1 MSLCPRRF
9 SPVVQRLHVEILW
22 KNRHT
27 AMKSNHWIIICCAV
41 LCTILTLGLWPFHSP
56 ANQVSWLKDRDGIR
70 FGRYGTVASLRV
82 FDTISGP
89 GETIEIWLQPRRI
102 WDSGTFL
109 AFYNST
115 TQRALSF
122 RQTQTDLLLQQ
133 QSPEDR
139 HRRTKLYAANIF
151 QRSGSDFFTI
161 TSGPSGI
168 QIYNNGVL
176 ATTSSRFRPFAR
188 DFSGRL
194 VLGDSP
200 GQPDSW
206 SGQFLGLAIYERQ
219 LNANEVL
226 AHYSTWTQTGQP
238 TIGTAEYARALY
250 LFNEHNGAVIYDQT
264 GRGIDLQIP
273 EKYQVVDKIVLE
285 PFWTEF
291 SMSRSYWSAVFKN
304 IVGFVPL
311 GVCFFAWWS
320 MSLSPKRAAPATIA
334 LGTTVSLTIE
344 ILQGF
349 LPMRQSGMTDIITNT
364 LGTSIGVAS
373 YGISSQALARFSR
386 LFSSH
391 LHLPISLR
399 EQANQ
404 KRLWGDCCQICVGLF
419 RWLSAFERKGRPS

>member
-1 MSLCPRRF
+1 
-9 SPVVQRLHVEILW
+9 VE
-22 KNRHT
+22 
-27 AMKSNHWIIICCAV
+27 S
-41 LCTILTLGLWPFHSP
+41 F
-56 ANQVSWLKDRDGIR
+56 
-70 FGRYGTVASLRV
+70 RV
-82 FDTISGP
+82 FDSPSRP
-89 GETIEIWLQPRRI
+89 GATIEIWLQPRRI

-109 AFYNST
+109 AYYNST
-115 TQRALSF
+115 TQRTLSF
-122 RQTQTDLLLQQ
+122 RQSQTDLLLQQ
-133 QSPEDR
+133 QSPKDR
-139 HRRTKLYAANIF
+139 RRRTKLCADNIF

-161 TSGPSGI
+161 TSGPQGI

-176 ATTSSRFRPFAR
+176 AAASSHFRLLLA

-194 VLGDSP
+194 VVGDSP

-226 AHYSTWTQTGQP
+226 ADYSTWTQTGRP
-238 TIGTAEYARALY
+238 TIGTVEYARALY
-250 LFNEHNGAVIYDQT
+250 LFNEHNGAVIHDQA

-304 IVGFVPL
+304 VVGFVPL
-311 GVCFFAWWS
+311 GACLFAWLS
-320 MSLSPKRAAPATIA
+320 MSLSPRRAALATIT

-349 LPMRQSGMTDIITNT
+349 LPMRQSGMSDIITNT

-373 YGISSQALARFSR
+373 YRILLPLLARCSRWFS
-386 LFSSH
+386 FSIPPEKSRI
-391 LHLPISLR
+391 P
-399 EQANQ
+399 A
-404 KRLWGDCCQICVGLF
+404 
-419 RWLSAFERKGRPS
+419 